1 MQQLTIR
8 TREKMG
14 VMLQYISLMFPRGL
28 ILGVVSPLRLV
39 ELYLTVSGHSFF
51 LVQDFDRVLNISQIR
66 LEGKP
71 FNFHS
76 FIRHS

>member
-8 TREKMG
+8 ASEKMG
-14 VMLQYISLMFPRGL
+14 VMLQYISLMFPHGL
-28 ILGVVSPLRLV
+28 ILGVVLPMHLV
-39 ELYLTVSGHSFF
+39 ELYHNVSGHSFF
-51 LVQDFDRVLNISQIR
+51 LVQDFDKVLNIHQIR